1 MYSRLELQD
10 LSAFPERLSA
20 DEAFAD
26 VADGGFFAS
35 LDHPVSFYLVRHGR
49 SEGNAS
55 MTFQGRLDYPLD
67 AMGLR
72 QAEAA
77 AAWLSGFKADCVL
90 TSPLKRAFDTAA
102 IIAAAQGKLPQIL
115 PSLIEVDVGIFSGMP
130 AGRAKAEEAE
140 IFRTFEYSS
149 WDAVPGAENSER
161 MYYRAMASWRKM
173 RDIASGGAR
182 NIVCVSHG
190 GTMQWLLRTTFGART
205 WLPLFP
211 TANCGISQYDVEPTG
226 AGQGA
231 FVQWSR
237 INFAAPG
244 VEPGTKPVF

>member
-1 MYSRLELQD
+1 MYSRLEIQD
-10 LSAFPERLSA
+10 SNLFPGSLAAESAFAE
-20 DEAFAD
+20 

-49 SEGNAS
+49 SEGNAT

-77 AAWLSGFKADCVL
+77 AAWLSGIRADCVL
-90 TSPLKRAFDTAA
+90 TSPLRRAFDTAA
-102 IIAAAQGKLPQIL
+102 IIAAVQGKLPQIL
-115 PSLIEVDVGIFSGMP
+115 PSLIEVDVGIFSGM
-130 AGRAKAEEAE
+130 AASRAEAEEAE
-140 IFRTFEYSS
+140 VFRKFEYGS
-149 WDAVPGAENSER
+149 WDAVPGAENAER
-161 MYYRAMASWRKM
+161 MYFRAMASWRKM
-173 RDIASGGAR
+173 RELAEAGAR
-182 NIVCVSHG
+182 KVICVSHG
-190 GTMQWLLRTTFGART
+190 GTMQWLLRSTFGART

-211 TANCGISQYDVEPTG
+211 TANCGISQYDVVPTG

-237 INFAAPG
+237 INFSAPG
-244 VEPGTKPVF
+244 LETGTKPVF